1 MSSWKELLGEKLMK
15 DHKGDSVDT
24 EEALKDL
31 DAVGLYFSAHWC
43 PPCKGFTPVLAQKYQ
58 QLKEAGKKFEVV
70 FLSSDKTEQA
80 YSEYFK
86 EMPWLSLNFSDRGT
100 KENLSKKYGC
110 RGIPYLVIL
119 DGKTQEVITTN
130 GRAGVSGEKFI
141 EEFPWYPK
149 PAYDISESMDGIEE
163 NYSQIV
169 IQDFADQA
177 VKDANSALVLA
188 LAKEAKEK
196 KDESKVKCYFTANG
210 GGPVGFVRQQ
220 CGLVSENPDDNQ
232 KQPKMMVLDVKNRSY
247 YKPLDESSEVNE
259 ANLRKLLDDF
269 KADKLTST
277 KMGSN

>member
-1 MSSWKELLGEKLMK
+1 
-15 DHKGDSVDT
+15 
-24 EEALKDL
+24 
-31 DAVGLYFSAHWC
+31 
-43 PPCKGFTPVLAQKYQ
+43 
-58 QLKEAGKKFEVV
+58 
-70 FLSSDKTEQA
+70 
-80 YSEYFK
+80 
-86 EMPWLSLNFSDRGT
+86 
-100 KENLSKKYGC
+100 
-110 RGIPYLVIL
+110 
-119 DGKTQEVITTN
+119 
-130 GRAGVSGEKFI
+130 
-141 EEFPWYPK
+141 
-149 PAYDISESMDGIEE
+149 
-163 NYSQIV
+163 
-169 IQDFADQA
+169 
-177 VKDANSALVLA
+177 LVLA